1 MKKLITMLCAACSLM
16 LVSVGTAQS
25 DSSNFAGPYVGFQAL
40 GVGAEFKGQ
49 SNSSAGTSGAVE
61 DQVPVGATVGTFGI
75 EAGYVLPLGST
86 FALDVGGEYTHG
98 ETKIDHQTSGEDS
111 NAGNVSMTVD
121 KFYSWYVAPT
131 IALSDTS
138 SLYLKAGVSHADVG
152 ITGDVRHPGDLSGE
166 SWSIGT
172 RTVLP
177 SGIFI
182 RTEAGYTEYNGIS
195 THGAGG
201 LTVGSDLID
210 SNTSFSAEPSVVRG
224 TVSLGFRF

>member
-1 MKKLITMLCAACSLM
+1 M
-16 LVSVGTAQS
+16 
-25 DSSNFAGPYVGFQAL
+25 
-40 GVGAEFKGQ
+40 
-49 SNSSAGTSGAVE
+49 
-61 DQVPVGATVGTFGI
+61 PVGATVGTFGI

-210 SNTSFSAEPSVVRG
+210 SNTPLEDW
-224 TVSLGFRF
+224 

>member
-1 MKKLITMLCAACSLM
+1 MLCAACSLM

-182 RTEAGYTEYNGIS
+182 RTEAGVTEYNGIS
-195 THGAGG
+195 AHGKGAGVSG
-201 LTVGSDLID
+201 QDLID
-210 SNTSFSAEPSVVRG
+210 STTSYAAEPTIIQG
-224 TVSLGFRF
+224 TVSIGLRF